1 MSFII
6 VVDSGC
12 DLVNFPECENV
23 IFERAPL
30 TVRVGEKEYTDDFNL
45 NIDEFMDD
53 MMKCTT
59 TTGSAAPSP
68 SIWYEAYKK
77 ADNVFAITIT
87 SALSGSYSS
96 AMAAKDMILDEYP
109 DKKIHVIDSLS
120 AGPELT
126 IILYKL
132 MEYIKE
138 GLSFEEI
145 TDRITDYQNHT
156 GLTFMLESLDNLIR
170 NGRVNKY
177 VGKIAGVL
185 GIKIIGRASD
195 KGELEVIHKARGK
208 YMDQLVKTITDE
220 GYQGGKLVISHCYN
234 EDGAKKVQEL
244 LRESFP
250 DCSAEIMPTSGL
262 CSYYAEN
269 HGMLIGFEKGAAKK

>member
-68 SIWYEAYKK
+68 NIWYEAYKK

-132 MEYIKE
+132 TEYIKE

-145 TDRITDYQNHT
+145 TDRITDYQNHI

-195 KGELEVIHKARGK
+195 KGELEVMHKARGK

-234 EDGAKKVQEL
+234 EDGAKKLQEL
-244 LRESFP
+244 LRKSFP

-269 HGMLIGFEKGAAKK
+269 HGMLIGFEKRAVNK